1 MELTGDDE
9 SKYSQTLGRRY
20 AILPLDEAYFKI
32 DANQRTIDIPK
43 EFKNHGLAVQGDE
56 SAEIIYFKIHRY
68 FDFMDLN
75 NTEIYI
81 QWQQGLE
88 QNSPTG
94 LSNEWVRDIES
105 DPDYLIFGWALDST
119 ITEKAGSL
127 KFSIRFIDWKTNP
140 ETGEYILDSEG
151 NKIISYSLSTKET
164 TATINPGLDLNIT
177 PTNIANI
184 EEMISRRVKRAR
196 VVGADKADLP
206 IFTLKLMDWITAKEG
221 SAVKEIDLEPLLD
234 EQGNPIKDSE
244 NYELQIQAYSP
255 DAGRIT
261 YEWYNIDE
269 SIVNSL
275 STEDKYERIIASL
288 EEPFQ
293 TEMGHIYY
301 TFDSKTNKY
310 IADTTITSGKDTI
323 TDSNHFER
331 YGYYKATKAGT
342 YIGVAKNDISF
353 DSASLPILSSGQI
366 DKEYGPIKIPYA
378 TKANIALAEG
388 QKYDGYVIGKTSTK
402 LEPIITKGNDKDELN
417 YEWYRQWENGKEE
430 KIEGATGASY
440 EVKDENQGFYF
451 IKVISTRNNSAESIP
466 SERFLVT
473 LPALEPTVTYN
484 HAEVYTGETIVAEA
498 VYANDYQNGL
508 NKSTYQWYEVGK
520 NNSITAIPNAT
531 SQTFTPTQ
539 PGNYKCKITNTYN
552 TDSITSISPN
562 SVEAFRKPTE
572 Q

>member
-88 QNSPTG
+88 QNAPTG

-177 PTNIANI
+177 PTNIASV

-196 VVGADKADLP
+196 VVGTDKADLP
-206 IFTLKLMDWITAKEG
+206 IFTLKLIDWIKAKEG
-221 SAVKEIDLEPLLD
+221 SVVKEVDLKPLLD

-275 STEDKYERIIASL
+275 NTEDKYERIIASL

-293 TEMGHIYY
+293 TEIGHTYY
-301 TFDSKTNKY
+301 VIDSKTNKY
-310 IADTTITSGKDTI
+310 IPDSNIVSGKETI

-331 YGYYKATKAGT
+331 YGYYKATKAGN

-353 DSASLPILSSGQI
+353 DSASLPILSSEKI
-366 DKEYGPIKIPYA
+366 NEEYGPIKIPYA
-378 TKANIALAEG
+378 TKANITIKED
-388 QKYDGYVIGKTSTK
+388 QKYTGYIIGKTSTK
-402 LEPIITKGNDKDELN
+402 LEPIVTKGNNKDELS
-417 YEWYRQWENGKEE
+417 YQWYKQWENNEKERVDGA
-430 KIEGATGASY
+430 IENSY
-440 EVKDENQGFYF
+440 EVLDGSQGYYTLHVFS
-451 IKVISTRNNSAESIP
+451 KRNNNIVETP
-466 SERFLVT
+466 SNSFLVT
-473 LPALEPTVTYN
+473 LPAMVPNVTYN
-484 HAEVYTGETIVAEA
+484 KTSASVGEEIEA
-498 VYANDYQNGL
+498 NAIFTNDYQNGL
-508 NKSTYQWYEVGK
+508 NRLTYQWCKEKIGGYDD
-520 NNSITAIPNAT
+520 IPNAT
-531 SQTFTPTQ
+531 SKKYIPLDN
-539 PGNYKCKITNTYN
+539 GNYKCKITNTYN
-552 TDSITSISPN
+552 GDVVTNIS
-562 SVEAFRKPTE
+562 TE
-572 Q
+572 EVKVFEQ

>member
-88 QNSPTG
+88 QNAPTG

-177 PTNIANI
+177 PTNIASI

-196 VVGADKADLP
+196 VVGTDKADLP
-206 IFTLKLMDWITAKEG
+206 IFTLKLIDWIKAKEG
-221 SAVKEIDLEPLLD
+221 SAVKEVDLELLLD

-275 STEDKYERIIASL
+275 NTEDKYERIIASSK
-288 EEPFQ
+288 EPFQ
-293 TEMGHIYY
+293 TEIGHIYY
-301 TFDSKTNKY
+301 VIDSKTNKY
-310 IADTTITSGKDTI
+310 IPDSNITSGKDTI
-323 TDSNHFER
+323 IDSNHFER
-331 YGYYKATKAGT
+331 YGYYKATKAGN

-353 DSASLPILSSGQI
+353 DSASLPILSSEKI
-366 DKEYGPIKIPYA
+366 NEEYGPIKIPYA
-378 TKANIALAEG
+378 TKANITIKED
-388 QKYDGYVIGKTSTK
+388 QKYTGYTIGKTSTV
-402 LEPIITKGNDKDELN
+402 LEPIVTKGNNKDELS
-417 YEWYRQWENGKEE
+417 YQWYKQWGNDKKE
-430 KIEGATGASY
+430 KIDGAIENSY
-440 EVKDENQGFYF
+440 EVLDDSQGYYTLHVLS
-451 IKVISTRNNSAESIP
+451 KRNNNIVETP
-466 SERFLVT
+466 SNSFLVT
-473 LPALEPTVTYN
+473 LPAMTPSVTYSKTS
-484 HAEVYTGETIVAEA
+484 ASVGEEIEA
-498 VYANDYQNGL
+498 NANFINDYQNGL
-508 NKSTYQWYEVGK
+508 NKLTYQWCKEKIGGYEP
-520 NNSITAIPNAT
+520 IPNAT
-531 SQTFTPTQ
+531 SKKYKPLDN
-539 PGNYKCKITNTYN
+539 GNYKCEITNTYN
-552 TDSITSISPN
+552 EDVVTNTSAEE
-562 SVEAFRKPTE
+562 VKVFE